1 MTRRISLSI
10 VSAAALLAACGGEST
25 PKSDSSAAAP
35 ATPVATTET
44 APAVFR
50 ARFETS
56 KGPFVIEARR
66 DWAPLGVDRFYQLV
80 KSGFFDN
87 ARFFRV
93 LPGFVVQFGMHADPA
108 VSKTWEPLT
117 LTDDPVTQ
125 SNKRGYVSFATS
137 GPNSRT
143 TQLFINLSDNVTLDG
158 MGFAPIG
165 LVVEGMNVIESFYS
179 DYGETASENQSRIR
193 QEGNA
198 YLEKEF
204 PRLDFIR
211 TARIEDAPVADSAAK
226 RDSAK
231 K

>member
-1 MTRRISLSI
+1 MTRRISFLILSGT
-10 VSAAALLAACGGEST
+10 VGLAACGGDAT
-25 PKSDSSAAAP
+25 PKSDSSAA
-35 ATPVATTET
+35 TPVPTATAET
-44 APAVFR
+44 APPVFR

-56 KGPFVIEARR
+56 RGPFVIEAHR
-66 DWAPLGVDRFYQLV
+66 DWAPLGADRFFQLV

-87 ARFFRV
+87 ARFFRIV
-93 LPGFVVQFGMHADPA
+93 PGFVVQFGMHADPA

-143 TQLFINLSDNVTLDG
+143 TQLFINLGDNVNLDG

-165 LVVEGMNVIESFYS
+165 FVVEGMGVVDGFYAA
-179 DYGETASENQSRIR
+179 YGEAPQQPDIR
-193 QEGNA
+193 ERGNA

-211 TARIEDAPVADSAAK
+211 TARVEQAPVADSAGK
-226 RDSAK
+226 RDSTK

>member
-1 MTRRISLSI
+1 MSRRFSFLSI
-10 VSAAALLAACGGEST
+10 TAAVGLTACGGEST

-35 ATPVATTET
+35 VPAATTET
-44 APAVFR
+44 APPVFR
-50 ARFETS
+50 TRFETS
-56 KGPFVIEARR
+56 KGPFVVEAHR

-87 ARFFRV
+87 SRFFRIV
-93 LPGFVVQFGMHADPA
+93 PGFVVQFGLHADPA
-108 VSKTWEPLT
+108 VSRTWEPLT
-117 LTDDPVTQ
+117 LTDDPVAQ

-143 TQLFINLSDNVTLDG
+143 TQMFINLGDNVNLDG
-158 MGFAPIG
+158 MGFSPIG
-165 LVVEGMNVIESFYS
+165 LVVEGMSIVDRFNAEYEE
-179 DYGETASENQSRIR
+179 GPNQARIR
-193 QEGNA
+193 ESGNA

-211 TARIEDAPVADSAAK
+211 TARIEEAPVADSSAR